1 MHGRSGKGSLA
12 LLAKFLDQRPQ
23 VEFIR
28 YQWIDYVGILRARVV
43 PVSSARKLAAT
54 ESPLCGGPICITATN
69 IIRMMENRSHV
80 GVDSIYPD
88 FSSLRECH
96 YAPGHASVM
105 CFISEEGIGFE
116 RDPRTL
122 LTSVLASAPRLQFK
136 VGFEVEFRCLTPEGK
151 DLDDTLYSWW
161 TTTGLRN
168 RCAPI
173 IDDVVRVLQREN
185 IEVLHYCSESGLG
198 MFEISTGPLS
208 PLESIDAWVFTREA
222 VKSLFWE
229 RGIIATMYP
238 SPVEVHTGIG
248 AHFHISMTSDVEG
261 DENAF
266 LAGMLDHLGGLCAL
280 TMPLEDSY
288 KRVTDRKS
296 EAGCW
301 IGWGTENRDFPIRK
315 VKKGHWEIRCCDAT
329 ANMYLVVA
337 AFIHAGLGGLRTG
350 KQLVWQDFNGNPIA
364 LDEQT
369 RRELGITQRMPSDL
383 SESLRELERWEG
395 GAMSKCLRTFCEMK
409 KQEIRD
415 LRELSEEKRMRIM
428 IRHF

>member
-1 MHGRSGKGSLA
+1 
-12 LLAKFLDQRPQ
+12 
-23 VEFIR
+23 
-28 YQWIDYVGILRARVV
+28 
-43 PVSSARKLAAT
+43 
-54 ESPLCGGPICITATN
+54 
-69 IIRMMENRSHV
+69 
-80 GVDSIYPD
+80 
-88 FSSLRECH
+88 
-96 YAPGHASVM
+96 
-105 CFISEEGIGFE
+105 
-116 RDPRTL
+116 
-122 LTSVLASAPRLQFK
+122 
-136 VGFEVEFRCLTPEGK
+136 
-151 DLDDTLYSWW
+151 
-161 TTTGLRN
+161 
-168 RCAPI
+168 
-173 IDDVVRVLQREN
+173 
-185 IEVLHYCSESGLG
+185 
-198 MFEISTGPLS
+198 
-208 PLESIDAWVFTREA
+208 
-222 VKSLFWE
+222 
-229 RGIIATMYP
+229 
-238 SPVEVHTGIG
+238 
-248 AHFHISMTSDVEG
+248 
-261 DENAF
+261 
-266 LAGMLDHLGGLCAL
+266 
-280 TMPLEDSY
+280 MPY